1 MNIAEYKAIPITI
14 KLLHVC
20 TSLLNSLYLKHF
32 VSISSGWFHLV
43 NIYCHRYH
51 TGQQSL
57 ITQEIKDESSGYFYL
72 FFLLM
77 LGYID

>member
-1 MNIAEYKAIPITI
+1 MYNELVKDLVKDEQMKYVEQF
-14 KLLHVC
+14 LFSV
-20 TSLLNSLYLKHF
+20 KHF
-32 VSISSGWFHLV
+32 EQG
-43 NIYCHRYH
+43 YCHRYH